1 MKVAEGSESALKLHV
16 SVYQTLFRISRGCSD
31 NGQGCNRNLALAP
44 TGLVQGPVLAV
55 ADLLLGGILET
66 HCHLRLVLEG

>member
-1 MKVAEGSESALKLHV
+1 MGAQAACKRLPNAI
-16 SVYQTLFRISRGCSD
+16 RISRGCGD